1 MNIRYPIYEGVYRI
15 LTLVLLVSILLWIK
29 KLRLRSDFY
38 PRKGQGV
45 FRHGKRF
52 CSIQNTPCYFLTKIE
67 NPSGTDWGQH
77 LTANTVMHQP
87 DFTPLPPAARYSG
100 AK

>member
-1 MNIRYPIYEGVYRI
+1 
-15 LTLVLLVSILLWIK
+15 
-29 KLRLRSDFY
+29 RSDFY

-67 NPSGTDWGQH
+67 IRHGRIGVSVERQALPFTSPVLH
-77 LTANTVMHQP
+77 LCPLRFV
-87 DFTPLPPAARYSG
+87 TPLQSNG
-100 AK
+100 DL